1 VDSITNS
8 STLPENSG
16 GGSVAKKSFI
26 ESEKTM
32 NFQTNSCYREKEK
45 KLIVETLLGGHS
57 ILLVGKAG
65 IGTSTLLK
73 FAAEE
78 LKANGA
84 RIIKIAPNSIKQIL
98 ISLAFQLNLYA
109 EDDKLPT
116 SPRLQREVTAAL
128 QNYKSIIVIDEA
140 NRLTVPVRAWLE
152 ELHEGG
158 QILFLASKPAMARDL
173 FLKLPRMELKPLD
186 YEFIRKVIA
195 KTAAE
200 LEIELTPAD
209 VANLQERCG
218 GNPMLARRVVREH
231 QIGLKPNQHDHTE
244 WINGTPFLVAV
255 LLCLTMIRFI
265 GRGIGDT
272 NLYILGGMLAVAA
285 SLVRLFM
292 FSLPKGS
299 SKLGG

>member
-1 VDSITNS
+1 
-8 STLPENSG
+8 
-16 GGSVAKKSFI
+16 
-26 ESEKTM
+26 M

-45 KLIVETLLGGHS
+45 NLIVETLLAGHS
-57 ILLVGKAG
+57 LLLVGKAG

-78 LKANGA
+78 LETKGANLV
-84 RIIKIAPNSIKQIL
+84 RIAPDSKKQIL
-98 ISLAFQLNLYA
+98 VNMAYQLSLYA

-116 SPRLQREVTAAL
+116 SPRLQKEVTGAL
-128 QNYKSIIVIDEA
+128 QNRKSIIVIDEA
-140 NRLTVPVRAWLE
+140 NRLTVAVRTWLE
-152 ELHEGG
+152 ELHESG
-158 QILFLASKPAMARDL
+158 QILFLASKPALARDL
-173 FLKLPRMELKPLD
+173 FLKLPRMELKPLS
-186 YEFIRKVIA
+186 YEYIRKVIA
-195 KTAAE
+195 ETAEE
-200 LEIELTPAD
+200 LQIEVTPAD
-209 VANLQERCG
+209 VANLQSRCA

-231 QIGLKPNQHDHTE
+231 QIGLQPSQHDHTE
-244 WINGTPFLVAV
+244 WINGTPFLIAA

-272 NLYILGGMLAVAA
+272 NLYIFGGMLAVAA